1 VACAQAPAPPRP
13 SLRQPRRRAPA
24 QPLVTGLPDFTN
36 LVEQVGPGVVNV
48 DTTIVRNNRQAAR
61 GPMGDDD
68 MPEFFRRFF
77 GPDFPMP
84 GQGPGGPDGGPSI
97 KGRGMGSGFIISP
110 DGYVLTNYHVV
121 DDASDVKVKLGDS
134 REFTPRWWAAT
145 SSTTW
150 PC

>member
-1 VACAQAPAPPRP
+1 
-13 SLRQPRRRAPA
+13 
-24 QPLVTGLPDFTN
+24 
-36 LVEQVGPGVVNV
+36 PGVVNV

-77 GPDFPMP
+77 CPDFPMP

-110 DGYVLTNYHVV
+110 DGYVLTNYHVGA
-121 DDASDVKVKLGDS
+121 DASDVKVKLGDS
-134 REFTPRWWAAT
+134 REFTAKVVGSDQQYDVALL
-145 SSTTW
+145 
-150 PC
+150 

>member
-1 VACAQAPAPPRP
+1 M
-13 SLRQPRRRAPA
+13 
-24 QPLVTGLPDFTN
+24 
-36 LVEQVGPGVVNV
+36 VNV

-121 DDASDVKVKLGDS
+121 ADASDVKVKLGDS
-134 REFTPRWWAAT
+134 REFTAKVVGSDQQYDVALLKIDGKNLPTVRVGIPT
-145 SSTTW
+145 
-150 PC
+150 P